1 MVKLGIA
8 IERAQVV
15 LYYLDALSP
24 LRHCDIATRLLCSC
38 LNDIYGHNTCL
49 SATLRRHQGYKTR
62 TSASI
67 EDMTRLG
74 YIGPRTQQNAIGA
87 YLHSRQAIFN
97 TEMLKAKHIVA
108 IVVTQGGP

>member
-8 IERAQVV
+8 IKRAQVV

-24 LRHCDIATRLLCSC
+24 LRHCDIAACLRRSC
-38 LNDIYGHNTCL
+38 LNDIYRHNTCL
-49 SATLRRHQGYKTR
+49 SATLCCHQSYKTR
-62 TSASI
+62 TSTSI
-67 EDMTRLG
+67 ENVMRLG

-97 TEMLKAKHIVA
+97 TEMLKAKHIGT
-108 IVVTQGGP
+108 IVVTQGDP